1 MFTWL
6 PILPVHKCPVEGQD
20 VGYIFEGREL
30 AKRFIVRIYYII
42 GMKGIWL
49 VLLILMTTGI
59 CTAEFP
65 YLVGNWTGSQNTYVA
80 ENGSYKL
87 LENQST
93 NLVIIE
99 QKDRLFTGY
108 VTYPSDGKEIVENLA
123 GAISLDNK
131 TFYVAEL
138 NEGYDIGTIISDDE
152 IELIYLADGEKGRT
166 VINTLYRIK
175 E

>member
-1 MFTWL
+1 MPL
-6 PILPVHKCPVEGQD
+6 
-20 VGYIFEGREL
+20 GRPGCGIYL
-30 AKRFIVRIYYII
+30 RGARKLDKRFIVRMYYII
-42 GMKGIWL
+42 CMKGIWL
-49 VLLILMTTGI
+49 VLLILVTTGI

-93 NLVIIE
+93 SLAIIE

-152 IELIYLADGEKGRT
+152 IELIYLADGENGRT

>member
-1 MFTWL
+1 MKDIGLLLF
-6 PILPVHKCPVEGQD
+6 IL
-20 VGYIFEGREL
+20 I
-30 AKRFIVRIYYII
+30 
-42 GMKGIWL
+42 
-49 VLLILMTTGI
+49 TTGI
-59 CTAEFP
+59 CTAQVP
-65 YLVGNWTGSQNTYVA
+65 DLVGNWTGSQNTYIA

-87 LENQST
+87 FENQST
-93 NLVIIE
+93 SLVITE

-108 VTYPSDGKEIVENLA
+108 VTYPSEGKVIVEHLA

-131 TFYVAEL
+131 TFYVGES

-152 IELIYLADGEKGRT
+152 IELIYLADGEYGRT